1 MDILKTH
8 AHHRVLSQYFD
19 KRGLFFTQFTQ
30 HSSKWFLSL
39 WKVPKSREQALQQNK
54 YQLIPHIVGEND
66 VPRRQKAAWKWIQ
79 FYGKVNNLVEIGW
92 GGERSENAN
101 KKKKATKHRGDGETR
116 SPRAGRRSAGP
127 GQQGAAQPA
136 PSPPRGSRPGLT
148 RMRGDARL
156 LARTRTHTH
165 THRLVLIQ
173 LVQSATPE
181 KSNSISALC
190 GSTIPPSRCS
200 QSLGA
205 GARFKNT
212 CTPSTRCCIRCLS
225 KRLSAPRFQPGRG

>member
-1 MDILKTH
+1 MPIKRKKPRSIEETGRHGAPAPGGAAPGLASRGQH
-8 AHHRVLSQYFD
+8 SPHHRHPAAPGPASHACAVM
-19 KRGLFFTQFTQ
+19 RVC
-30 HSSKWFLSL
+30 SL
-39 WKVPKSREQALQQNK
+39 A
-54 YQLIPHIVGEND
+54 H
-66 VPRRQKAAWKWIQ
+66 A
-79 FYGKVNNLVEIGW
+79 
-92 GGERSENAN
+92 
-101 KKKKATKHRGDGETR
+101 
-116 SPRAGRRSAGP
+116 
-127 GQQGAAQPA
+127 
-136 PSPPRGSRPGLT
+136 
-148 RMRGDARL
+148 
-156 LARTRTHTH
+156 RTHTH